1 MSDFREGEFHWTD
14 GWFFRRVDDGD
25 VEIRKH
31 TDGVDTVVRVP
42 RHQWVSII
50 THVSA
55 APYDYHA
62 AEALHIG

>member
-1 MSDFREGEFHWTD
+1 MTEFRDNEFHWTD

-31 TDGVDTVVRVP
+31 TDGRDTVVRVP
-42 RHQWVSII
+42 RYQWCSII

-55 APYDYHA
+55 APNDYHA